1 MNCSCDDDQ
10 LEYLSKEIGVLL
22 ITLFLGP
29 DCNNKLFTSWKTT
42 LEGIV
47 WEISTVKHIAPFEDE
62 FSFWYVLI
70 SEDYNPQIMIIL
82 GINLNPSIIVAHQ
95 DGCCTVQ
102 KLNILL
108 CH

>member
-22 ITLFLGP
+22 ITLVVSLGQ
-29 DCNNKLFTSWKTT
+29 DWNNKLFTSWKTT

-62 FSFWYVLI
+62 FSFSGMSSFLKI
-70 SEDYNPQIMIIL
+70 TTPKIMIIW
-82 GINLNPSIIVAHQ
+82 GINLNPSIIAAHQ
-95 DGCCTVQ
+95 DGSGTV
-102 KLNILL
+102 KFD
-108 CH
+108 C

>member
-22 ITLFLGP
+22 ITLGQ
-29 DCNNKLFTSWKTT
+29 DWNNKLFTSWKTT

-62 FSFWYVLI
+62 FSFSGMSSFLKI
-70 SEDYNPQIMIIL
+70 TTPNNDHHGHKFKS
-82 GINLNPSIIVAHQ
+82 INYCCSVPIRMAVALFIFE
-95 DGCCTVQ
+95 VRF
-102 KLNILL
+102 
-108 CH
+108 